1 MLSPMTE
8 PSTGPAGFP
17 LTSWGMVLR
26 LREDRRKGLETL
38 CRRYWKPVFRFVRR
52 TRPDAEDLTQ
62 AFFAW
67 LLEGGE
73 ALARYAPE
81 RGSFRNYLKVILRGF
96 LSDEDDRRRALKRG
110 GGRKIVP
117 LEGAERIPDDS
128 GDPEALFDRAFRQE
142 VLEEATRRA
151 RAAFP
156 GDKAVRWRAFEL
168 YTAEKTTYAEVAR
181 TLGVKESDV
190 RNWLFA
196 ARERIRD
203 EVRSQLA
210 ETVGDAEELEREY
223 RSLFG

>member
-1 MLSPMTE
+1 
-8 PSTGPAGFP
+8 
-17 LTSWGMVLR
+17 MVLR
-26 LREDRRKGLETL
+26 LRERRREGLEAL
-38 CRRYWKPVFRFVRR
+38 CLRYWRPVFRFVRR

-81 RGSFRNYLKVILRGF
+81 RGSFRTYLKVVLRGF

-110 GGRKIVP
+110 GGRKFVP
-117 LEGAERIPDDS
+117 LEDAARIPDDS
-128 GDPEALFDRAFRQE
+128 GDPEAVFDRAFRQE
-142 VLEEATRRA
+142 MLEEAARRA
-151 RAAFP
+151 REAFS
-156 GDKAVRWRAFEL
+156 GEKAIRWRAFDL
-168 YTAEKTTYAEVAR
+168 YGSGGTTYPEVAR

-196 ARERIRD
+196 VRERIRE
-203 EVRSQLA
+203 EVRTQLA
-210 ETVGDAEELEREY
+210 ETVGDAEELDREY